1 MKIIAKVILSVLVF
15 SAVACIQRPEYPVQ
29 PVITYEGL
37 SKRVIAQGS
46 SSALPDTLDLLFS
59 FTDGD
64 GDLGYENDSLDI
76 FLTDSRDGFV
86 ENLKLPVFPSQ
97 GTGNGISGEITVR
110 VFNKPFNIC
119 CTYPNGQ
126 VPCTP
131 STIYPVDTFS
141 YGIQIRDRAG
151 NFSNKVQSEVI
162 TILCN

>member
-1 MKIIAKVILSVLVF
+1 MKYSYKVLFLIIGIATS
-15 SAVACIQRPEYPVQ
+15 ACIKRPEYPFE
-29 PVITYEGL
+29 PVIQYEGL
-37 SKRVIAQGS
+37 NKRMIAQGS
-46 SSALPDTLDLLFS
+46 SSALPDTLNLKFS

-76 FLTDSRDGFV
+76 YLTDSRDGFV
-86 ENLKLPVFPSQ
+86 ETLKLPVFPSQ

-110 VFNKPFNIC
+110 IFNKPFNIC

-131 STIYPVDTFS
+131 STVFPTDTFS

>member
-1 MKIIAKVILSVLVF
+1 MNIFAKVVMPVLVF
-15 SAVACIQRPEYPVQ
+15 IAVACIQRPEYPEQ
-29 PVITYEGL
+29 PVISYEGL

-46 SSALPDTLDLLFS
+46 SSALPDTLALLFS

-64 GDLGYENDSLDI
+64 GNLGYENDSLDI

-131 STIYPVDTFS
+131 STIYPTDTFS